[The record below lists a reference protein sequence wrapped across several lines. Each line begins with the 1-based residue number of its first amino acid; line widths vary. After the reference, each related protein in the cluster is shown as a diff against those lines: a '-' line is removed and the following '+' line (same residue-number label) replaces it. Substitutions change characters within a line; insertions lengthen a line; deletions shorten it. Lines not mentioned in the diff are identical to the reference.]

1 MANLKTV
8 ACPHCGDK
16 FKQAHGR
23 QKYCKLQCTKAANA
37 RARNLKKKEDK
48 VLATTPNNRASRG
61 EDYLHKSL

>member
-23 QKYCKLQCTKAANA
+23 QKYCKIQCTKAANA
-37 RARNLKKKEDK
+37 RQRTAAKKEEK
-48 VLATTPNNRASRG
+48 KLLRKI
-61 EDYLHKSL
+61 EKI